1 LIPPVQADIVRRN
14 GVAFCDHLWR
24 WQQEVGSAAMRS
36 MTGFGY
42 ASGEANGRR
51 CIIELRSFNHRF
63 FDLKLRLP
71 AIWADPLLEQL
82 VGQALRKT
90 VHRGSLII
98 SVREE
103 GPASAR
109 QAVQV
114 DLQLG
119 RAYGRAL
126 FELWQALREPMGT
139 KEAELPPL
147 GPEAQ
152 LQLLSLVAAQPSVL
166 SIGESGMD
174 AERRFR
180 AIESILEQALQS
192 LTAARLRE
200 GEALSKDLQQRLRTL
215 GRLLDEISRLV
226 ESAPEAHRRR
236 LGERINRL
244 LEGVAVVDAQ
254 RLAQEVALLADR
266 LDVTEEITR
275 LRAHM
280 TEFGRLCQSE
290 GLAGRQLDFLTQ
302 EMSREVN
309 TIGAKS
315 QSSDVASRVVAMK
328 AELERLREQIQ
339 NVE

>member
-1 LIPPVQADIVRRN
+1 
-14 GVAFCDHLWR
+14 
-24 WQQEVGSAAMRS
+24 MRS

-51 CIIELRSFNHRF
+51 CIVEMRSFNHRF

-71 AIWADPLLEQL
+71 TLWADPLLEQL
-82 VGQALRKT
+82 IGQSLRKT
-90 VHRGSLII
+90 IHRGSLIVSI
-98 SVREE
+98 REE
-103 GPASAR
+103 GPTSGR
-109 QAVQV
+109 HAVQA
-114 DLQLG
+114 DPDLG

-126 FELWQALREPMGT
+126 FELWQALRGYMGVSET
-139 KEAELPPL
+139 ELPSL
-147 GPEAQ
+147 GLEAQ
-152 LQLLSLVAAQPSVL
+152 LRLLTLVATQPGVL
-166 SIGESGMD
+166 SVGEAGMD
-174 AERRFR
+174 SERRFR
-180 AIESILEQALQS
+180 AIEPIIEDCLQS
-192 LTAARLRE
+192 LIAARLRE
-200 GEALSKDLQQRLRTL
+200 GGALSVDLQQRLRTL

-226 ESAPEAHRRR
+226 EGAPELHRRR
-236 LGERINRL
+236 LSERIGRL
-244 LEGVAVVDAQ
+244 LDGVAAVDGQ

-266 LDVTEEITR
+266 LDVSEEITR

-280 TEFGRLCQSE
+280 AEFGRLCQAE

-315 QSSDVASRVVAMK
+315 QSAEVASRVVAMK

>member
-1 LIPPVQADIVRRN
+1 
-14 GVAFCDHLWR
+14 
-24 WQQEVGSAAMRS
+24 MRS

-42 ASGEANGRR
+42 ASGESGGRR
-51 CIIELRSFNHRF
+51 CIVEMRSFNHRF

-71 AIWADPLLEQL
+71 TLWADPLLEQL
-82 VGQALRKT
+82 IGQALRKS
-90 VHRGSLII
+90 VHRGSLIVSI
-98 SVREE
+98 REE
-103 GPASAR
+103 GPTSGR
-109 QAVQV
+109 HAVQA
-114 DLQLG
+114 DPDLG

-126 FELWQALREPMGT
+126 FELWQALRGYMGSGE
-139 KEAELPPL
+139 EALPPL
-147 GPEAQ
+147 DMAAQ
-152 LQLLSLVAAQPSVL
+152 MQLLTQVAAQPGVL
-166 SIGESGMD
+166 SVGEAGMD

-180 AIESILEQALQS
+180 TLETIVEEALQT
-192 LTAARLRE
+192 LTAARDRE
-200 GEALSKDLQQRLRTL
+200 GAALTSDLQQRLRTL
-215 GRLLDEISRLV
+215 GRFLDEIAKLV
-226 ESAPEAHRRR
+226 EGAPEAHKRR
-236 LGERINRL
+236 LSERIGRL

-254 RLAQEVALLADR
+254 RLAQEVAILADR

-280 TEFGRLCQSE
+280 NEFGRLCSSD

-315 QSSDVASRVVAMK
+315 QSAEVASRVVAMK

>member
-1 LIPPVQADIVRRN
+1 
-14 GVAFCDHLWR
+14 
-24 WQQEVGSAAMRS
+24 MRS

-42 ASGEANGRR
+42 GSGESNGRR
-51 CIIELRSFNHRF
+51 YIIEMRSFNHRF

-71 AIWADPLLEQL
+71 ALWADPLLEQL

-103 GPASAR
+103 GPTSGR
-109 QAVQV
+109 QAIHV
-114 DLQLG
+114 DAELG
-119 RAYGRAL
+119 RAHGRAL
-126 FELWQALREPMGT
+126 VELWQALRGSFGPP
-139 KEAELPPL
+139 EATLPSL
-147 GPEAQ
+147 NTEAQ
-152 LQLLSLVAAQPSVL
+152 LQLLSLVAAQPGVL
-166 SIGESGMD
+166 SVGENGMD
-174 AERRFR
+174 AEQRFR
-180 AIESILEQALQS
+180 AIEAIVEQAVQS
-192 LTAARLRE
+192 LIAARLRE
-200 GEALSKDLQQRLRTL
+200 GEALSKDLQQRLRTF
-215 GRLLDEISRLV
+215 GRLLDEIARLV
-226 ESAPEAHRRR
+226 EGAPETHRRR
-236 LGERINRL
+236 LSERIGRL

-254 RLAQEVALLADR
+254 RLAQEVAMLADR

-280 TEFGRLCQSE
+280 SEFSRLCQAD

-315 QSSDVASRVVAMK
+315 QSADVASRVVAMK